1 MKKIIITLA
10 LLLAYSNLAY
20 SVSAYPYSINIIQPD
35 GSTLKVLLRGDE
47 SFAYTISVDGY
58 LITRNEKG
66 FFEYANINTE
76 NKIIPLGVRVHNVK
90 ERLPK
95 EIQFIQSI
103 SLTETIKK
111 LTNNIKNNNHERLK
125 TRSSTSANAKN
136 ITGSRRLLCILIGFS
151 DVRFSKTQNEF
162 DNFMNQVGYNQG
174 NAIGSVKDYYLEN
187 SYSKLDL
194 NITVVGPYIADHPMA
209 YYGENVSGV
218 QGNDARPRDLIREAL
233 AKADPYV
240 NYADFDNDNNGSV
253 DGVHIIYAGYSEAA
267 GGNPETIWSHRWT
280 LSGVS
285 YDGKTISDYSCSAEL
300 RNNWGTQID
309 GIGTACHEIGHI
321 LGAPDFYDTNGG
333 AGGWFA
339 GTGQW
344 DLMDG
349 GNWNCDGDCPAHHNP
364 YTKSYI
370 FGWSGIN
377 TLPADNTL
385 ITLKP
390 SCKNNDSFY
399 KINTPTENEYF
410 IVENR
415 QNISFDSGLPGHG
428 MLVYHVH
435 SQFDPRSQENNITH
449 PQRFYPICASATQNP
464 NNTPSSY
471 GIINSSGCPFPGTAN
486 RISLTANTL
495 PGLVSWSGAS
505 TGKDIQFV
513 QETGNNITFVVNPQ
527 ISGPSTI
534 CDQATYTIEN
544 LPPGATV
551 QWSASNS
558 NLTLVSGQGTG
569 TAMFRKTDDIST
581 IGTIRANITIN
592 PATPPI
598 VLKKEIWVNDKL
610 LVNGEDIILKSRFN
624 NPIPGNGSYYSPYQI
639 SSNTVYTL
647 IFPFISQDYTVEK
660 VTISEGLPIF
670 FLDLDFPIV
679 SKSVN
684 SEDYSVDIY
693 YFGRCSKQQHTI
705 YFRMNNVNLLSNLS
719 LFPNPATTTVSI
731 NLEEEKN
738 EITTKTI
745 QTINNTQ
752 TGNYQIQLW
761 NSFGM
766 VKQVTTDQKNYQL
779 DLHGIPKGFYYIHV
793 IKDGKTHRKQL
804 IVK

>member
-1 MKKIIITLA
+1 MKVRKFFMYVVSIITIL
-10 LLLAYSNLAY
+10 
-20 SVSAYPYSINIIQPD
+20 SVVPLRAQTIINIIPD
-35 GSTLKVLLRGDE
+35 PQVLKDFMCPQVSCFYSIDNINIYASTKWTVIGGCFNYPNSNITEINLFTDKVVVYWNNVSSSNGSTPIGKLNIETTYKKGNLTGKGVYPQNILSLNGVTMLPIVSNVSTDIPFLTKKTIRITTAENKGLFFPGVKWSNTNMPVPVNRYEWVIPKGWAASGTLTSAGTYITTYAAIDITTDYFTGGEVKVRGVNDCPNSNDYSAYCTPLNFTRSNALSFTSSTPILFGDASQKTFGVSYYPDVTYEWNVPTNWKINGQGSTLEGVGLN
-47 SFAYTISVDGY
+47 SVDIIADYCSLNDDKVKVRIKKDGETSSWY
-58 LITRNEKG
+58 SCQGITKPTLQILNTTYQMENTQI
-66 FFEYANINTE
+66 ALNNISSSA
-76 NKIIPLGVRVHNVK
+76 
-90 ERLPK
+90 
-95 EIQFIQSI
+95 IQSVSWTGEGVVSNGI
-103 SLTETIKK
+103 S
-111 LTNNIKNNNHERLK
+111 NGNYN
-125 TRSSTSANAKN
+125 
-136 ITGSRRLLCILIGFS
+136 LI
-151 DVRFSKTQNEF
+151 FSK
-162 DNFMNQVGYNQG
+162 VGS
-174 NAIGSVKDYYLEN
+174 I
-187 SYSKLDL
+187 
-194 NITVVGPYIADHPMA
+194 
-209 YYGENVSGV
+209 
-218 QGNDARPRDLIREAL
+218 DLIS
-233 AKADPYV
+233 
-240 NYADFDNDNNGSV
+240 SV
-253 DGVHIIYAGYSEAA
+253 LIKD
-267 GGNPETIWSHRWT
+267 
-280 LSGVS
+280 
-285 YDGKTISDYSCSAEL
+285 CSTPI
-300 RNNWGTQID
+300 NFTQ
-309 GIGTACHEIGHI
+309 
-321 LGAPDFYDTNGG
+321 
-333 AGGWFA
+333 
-339 GTGQW
+339 
-344 DLMDG
+344 
-349 GNWNCDGDCPAHHNP
+349 
-364 YTKSYI
+364 
-370 FGWSGIN
+370 
-377 TLPADNTL
+377 
-385 ITLKP
+385 
-390 SCKNNDSFY
+390 
-399 KINTPTENEYF
+399 KIN
-410 IVENR
+410 V
-415 QNISFDSGLPGHG
+415 LPHR
-428 MLVYHVH
+428 YAI
-435 SQFDPRSQENNITH
+435 E
-449 PQRFYPICASATQNP
+449 
-464 NNTPSSY
+464 
-471 GIINSSGCPFPGTAN
+471 
-486 RISLTANTL
+486 
-495 PGLVSWSGAS
+495 
-505 TGKDIQFV
+505 
-513 QETGNNITFVVNPQ
+513 
-527 ISGPSTI
+527 GPSTV
-534 CDQATYTIEN
+534 CDQATYVLKNKEN